1 MEGLIPYALKAS
13 VLLLLF
19 YTAYKLL
26 LEGETFYMANR
37 LFLLT
42 GLLCC
47 YVLPVISI
55 ERTVVVHSLNQSM
68 AVAASGD
75 GFVISKEK
83 GIAWES
89 LFSMV
94 YLLVAGV
101 LGLRVGL
108 QLLSL
113 RRTVKMGKVV
123 SVRDGIRFVELP
135 GHMAPFSFFGTIC
148 YSRSGYSDSEIAA
161 ILAHEKA
168 HCAQW
173 HSVDILLGQ
182 LTAVAF
188 WFSPFSWVYLR
199 SIRQNLE
206 FLADQEATLRAGSVK
221 TYGYVLLKA
230 SGQTDYLPV
239 ANQFYNSIIKKRIIM
254 MQRTKSRKVKA
265 FKMLLLLPLLA
276 VFLWSFNTKAVY
288 VQDSQGLE
296 EFQEPVTIKI
306 DKNTT
311 DEELSQIKEDLKGK
325 GIDFTY
331 TVVHNEQ
338 KEIVNLSVAVSG
350 GNSGGNSFTSVSD
363 YSNDG
368 KPIDPVTII
377 YNQPGELF
385 FQGKAKEA
393 ASFTTDEKNI
403 MTWSQVDGGDRDII
417 EITDDNGKEVI
428 KRNGKIIS
436 REELDS
442 TEASGD
448 LFIYNGAVENDIE
461 FNFSADTDVDVQQD
475 NNYEVKLL
483 RGDKKGALFMLGDT
497 PDKDWQ
503 YYLNGKVVRPEVV
516 EHLDHDTIKSVQF
529 VKGSKAEK
537 KYKVKGKKGV
547 VLITTD

>member
-1 MEGLIPYALKAS
+1 
-13 VLLLLF
+13 
-19 YTAYKLL
+19 
-26 LEGETFYMANR
+26 
-37 LFLLT
+37 
-42 GLLCC
+42 
-47 YVLPVISI
+47 
-55 ERTVVVHSLNQSM
+55 
-68 AVAASGD
+68 
-75 GFVISKEK
+75 
-83 GIAWES
+83 
-89 LFSMV
+89 
-94 YLLVAGV
+94 
-101 LGLRVGL
+101 
-108 QLLSL
+108 
-113 RRTVKMGKVV
+113 
-123 SVRDGIRFVELP
+123 
-135 GHMAPFSFFGTIC
+135 
-148 YSRSGYSDSEIAA
+148 
-161 ILAHEKA
+161 
-168 HCAQW
+168 
-173 HSVDILLGQ
+173 
-182 LTAVAF
+182 
-188 WFSPFSWVYLR
+188 
-199 SIRQNLE
+199 
-206 FLADQEATLRAGSVK
+206 
-221 TYGYVLLKA
+221 
-230 SGQTDYLPV
+230 
-239 ANQFYNSIIKKRIIM
+239 
-254 MQRTKSRKVKA
+254 
-265 FKMLLLLPLLA
+265 MLLLLPLLA

-350 GNSGGNSFTSVSD
+350 GNSAGNSFTSVSD